1 MQKSW
6 EDITPLLDSKLDPK
20 GIKTRVQG
28 GQTLSYVEAWHCI
41 AEANRIFGYGCWNR
55 ETVYCKEISR
65 ADVKVG
71 KEPYQADGFKVGY
84 EAKVRITVGDVVR
97 EGTGHGS
104 QVSKDLFDAIEG
116 AAKEAESDAMKRA
129 LMTFGNPFG
138 LALYDK
144 TQEGVEKEKPKPD
157 PKKETTKVELSEE
170 EKKDNAFNWV
180 NAYLIKVRGARDMQ
194 ELTGIE
200 TESSAQRERIR
211 TSYPDY
217 YAMII
222 DEENNKAKVLS

>member
-6 EDITPLLDSKLDPK
+6 EEITPLLEAKLDS
-20 GIKTRVQG
+20 GAVKTRAQAG
-28 GQTLSYVEAWHCI
+28 MNLSYVEAWHCI

-55 ETVYCKEISR
+55 ETVYCKEVSR
-65 ADVKVG
+65 TQNGDKN
-71 KEPYQADGFKVGY
+71 KVGY

-104 QVSKDLFDAIEG
+104 QVAKDLFDAIEG

-129 LMTFGNPFG
+129 MMTFGNPFG

-144 TQEGVEKEKPKPD
+144 KQEGVEKDKPKPKNE
-157 PKKETTKVELSEE
+157 PTPE
-170 EKKDNAFNWV
+170 EKKENAFKWV
-180 NAYLIKVRGARDMQ
+180 NGYLVKIREAKTMQ

-200 TESSAQRERIR
+200 TEGSAQRERIR
-211 TSYPDY
+211 ASYPDY
-217 YAMII
+217 YAMMV

>member
-6 EDITPLLDSKLDPK
+6 DDITPLLEAKLTPSV
-20 GIKTRVQG
+20 IKTRVLAG
-28 GQTLSYVEAWHCI
+28 MNLSYVEAWRCI

-55 ETVYCKEISR
+55 ETVYCKEVSR
-65 ADVKVG
+65 TQNADKN
-71 KEPYQADGFKVGY
+71 KVGY

-104 QVSKDLFDAIEG
+104 QVSRDLFDAVEG

-144 TQEGVEKEKPKPD
+144 KQEGVEKDAPKPD

-170 EKKDNAFNWV
+170 EKKENAFNWV
-180 NAYLIKVRGARDMQ
+180 NAYIVKVRDAKDIK

-200 TESSAQRERIR
+200 TESSDRRERMR
-211 TSYPDY
+211 ASYPDY
-217 YAMII
+217 YAMMI
-222 DEENNKAKVLS
+222 DEENNKARKLS

>member
-6 EDITPLLDSKLDPK
+6 EDITPLLEAKLD
-20 GIKTRVQG
+20 GSAVRTRAQAG
-28 GQTLSYVEAWHCI
+28 MNLSYVEAWHCI

-55 ETVYCKEISR
+55 ETVYCKEVSR
-65 ADVKVG
+65 TQNGDKN
-71 KEPYQADGFKVGY
+71 KVGY
-84 EAKVRITVGDVVR
+84 EAKVKITVGDVVR

-144 TQEGVEKEKPKPD
+144 KQEGVEKEAPKPQPSYTD
-157 PKKETTKVELSEE
+157 RANKYILAVRDVKTSEE
-170 EKKDNAFNWV
+170 LQALQGKASKLREELRV
-180 NAYLIKVRGARDMQ
+180 NDAA
-194 ELTGIE
+194 T
-200 TESSAQRERIR
+200 
-211 TSYPDY
+211 
-217 YAMII
+217 YAIVI
-222 DEENNKAKVLS
+222 DEENNKVKEWL